1 MARGRTLPSLHVGVS
16 SLWFP
21 TKRIGSLRKFS
32 LWGTHD
38 ELHTIAIFRS
48 SSTYRLCDE
57 AADQRHAKCHR
68 PGAGGM
74 HQRGCGNPGRMC
86 LSVGSGAEPT
96 ESSAAART
104 H

>member
-38 ELHTIAIFRS
+38 ELHTIGGNGETHATGRRIKRWIDNGQCLNKLIEKS
-48 SSTYRLCDE
+48 SSLLTE
-57 AADQRHAKCHR
+57 IV
-68 PGAGGM
+68 GAG
-74 HQRGCGNPGRMC
+74 
-86 LSVGSGAEPT
+86 LSQEITLRLLIYAER
-96 ESSAAART
+96 SDLN
-104 H
+104 